1 MKKEILII
9 TGPTSVGKTD
19 FVNNISNAIASEIV
33 NLDVGQFYT
42 PFSIGT
48 AKPDWKI
55 QMVPHHLFD
64 IIDKPINYTVHQY
77 RIDVINKVNEI
88 WNKNK
93 LPILVGGS
101 GFYLLSLFFPP
112 LNSNTQ
118 DINLN
123 FNNKNAWQEL
133 YKIDPI
139 RAEEIDKHD
148 PYRIQ
153 RALAIA
159 VNGILPSTLKPEFN
173 PFCSANIIVLTRNR
187 KDLYNMINSRT
198 EQMLKQGWIKE
209 VENATSEWKDF
220 LKEKKLIGYDDILK
234 YINGEFD
241 IEKLKETIKKK
252 TRNYA
257 KRQETFFKMLE
268 RRIREQNQSKYC
280 IDLNWL
286 DLTLNDLNLYIKQ
299 LRERYISEIF

>member
-1 MKKEILII
+1 MKKEVLII
-9 TGPTSVGKTD
+9 TGPTGVGKTD
-19 FVNNISNAIASEIV
+19 FVDKVSSFISSEIV
-33 NLDVGQFYT
+33 KLDVGQFYT

-48 AKPDWKI
+48 AKPDWKA
-55 QMVPHHLFD
+55 QTAPHHLFD
-64 IIDKPINYTVHQY
+64 IIDKPTNYTVHQY
-77 RIDVINKVNEI
+77 RADVINKVNEI

-112 LNSNTQ
+112 LNINTQ
-118 DINLN
+118 DSAQEINLN
-123 FNNKNAWQEL
+123 FDDKDAWQEL
-133 YKIDPI
+133 YKLDPI
-139 RAEEIDKHD
+139 RAKEIGKSD

-159 VNGILPSTLKPEFN
+159 ASGVQPSAVKPIFN

-187 KDLYNMINSRT
+187 KDLYSMINSRT
-198 EQMLKQGWIKE
+198 EQMLEQGWIKE
-209 VENATSEWKDF
+209 VENAPAQWKDF
-220 LKEKKLIGYDDILK
+220 LKEKKLIGYDDIIK
-234 YINGEFD
+234 YLNGKLNIDE
-241 IEKLKETIKKK
+241 LKEAIKKK

-257 KRQETFFKMLE
+257 KRQETFFRMLE
-268 RRIREQNQSKYC
+268 RRIKEQSQSKYC

-299 LRERYISEIF
+299 LR